1 MLKFGLLYYGII
13 QYFMCSCLLEM
24 MSAEYYL
31 SSEKYKLSYLIMIP
45 TKSLTLE
52 GLNPNDNSNYWLFDT
67 AQFFVFCHRYCCQQ
81 QFQEVTN
88 AIFIFWDKIFQLHLS
103 IYDSKVMQWSIAPTF
118 ILCFMILVTAK
129 CKQSDI
135 L

>member
-1 MLKFGLLYYGII
+1 
-13 QYFMCSCLLEM
+13 M

-88 AIFIFWDKIFQLHLS
+88 AIFIFGTKFFNFTYQS
-103 IYDSKVMQWSIAPTF
+103 MIA
-118 ILCFMILVTAK
+118 K
-129 CKQSDI
+129 
-135 L
+135 